1 MVKFVTLLLLAFA
14 LDDCRSEEDITVE
27 ESRKTLSYLA
37 SDEMEG
43 RKPGNPGNF
52 IAVSFIKKEFES
64 YGLET
69 HLQKFTYTF
78 RWRVGLIRWRTV
90 EIETMNV
97 IGVLKGT
104 SDKHVVIGAHMD
116 HLGVDGDGDAYNGAD
131 DNASGTTAILELAE
145 AFGKS
150 DARPKDTIVFIAFNA
165 EELGL
170 LGSKHYVSDPLLPL
184 DDCKLMINLDMVGRL
199 RGTTVTAQGGNLSRS
214 VTQLVDKLDDNYPF
228 DVNITAAGNRSD
240 HAPFNWNGVPVL
252 FFHTGTHPQYHR
264 TTDDPDLINYEGLVN
279 IAKFVKDLTVEVTK

>member
-14 LDDCRSEEDITVE
+14 IDDCRSEEDITVE

-37 SDEMEG
+37 SDKMEG

-78 RWRVGLIRWRTV
+78 RWRVGLIRWRTI

-116 HLGVDGDGDAYNGAD
+116 HLGLDGDGDAYNGAD

-228 DVNITAAGNRSD
+228 DVNITVPGNRSD

>member
-78 RWRVGLIRWRTV
+78 RWRVGLFRWRTV

-150 DARPKDTIVFIAFNA
+150 DAKPKDTIVFIAFNA

-170 LGSKHYVSDPLLPL
+170 LGSKHYVNNPLLPL

-228 DVNITAAGNRSD
+228 DVNITVPGNRSD

>member
-14 LDDCRSEEDITVE
+14 IDDCRSEEDITVE

-37 SDEMEG
+37 SDKMEG

-150 DARPKDTIVFIAFNA
+150 DAKPKDTIVFIAFNA

-170 LGSKHYVSDPLLPL
+170 LGSKHYVNNPLLPL

>member
-1 MVKFVTLLLLAFA
+1 MVKFVTLLLLVFA

-37 SDEMEG
+37 SDKMEG

-214 VTQLVDKLDDNYPF
+214 VTQLVDKLDDDYPF

-240 HAPFNWNGVPVL
+240 HAPFNWSGVPVL

-264 TTDDPDLINYEGLVN
+264 ITDDPDLINYEGLVN

>member
-78 RWRVGLIRWRTV
+78 RWRVGLFRWRTV

-150 DARPKDTIVFIAFNA
+150 DAKPKDTIVFIAFNA

-170 LGSKHYVSDPLLPL
+170 LGSKHYVNNPLLPL

-240 HAPFNWNGVPVL
+240 HAPFNWSGVPVL

-264 TTDDPDLINYEGLVN
+264 ITDDPDLINYEGLVN

>member
-1 MVKFVTLLLLAFA
+1 MVKFITLLLLAFA
-14 LDDCRSEEDITVE
+14 IDDCRSEEDITVE

-150 DARPKDTIVFIAFNA
+150 DAKPKDTIVFIAFNA

-170 LGSKHYVSDPLLPL
+170 LGSKHYVNNPLLPL

>member
-14 LDDCRSEEDITVE
+14 IDDCRSEEDITVE

-37 SDEMEG
+37 SDKMEG

-116 HLGVDGDGDAYNGAD
+116 HLGLDGDGDAYNGAD

-150 DARPKDTIVFIAFNA
+150 KTKPKDTIVFIAFNA

-170 LGSKHYVSDPLLPL
+170 LGSKHYVNNPLLPL

-214 VTQLVDKLDDNYPF
+214 VTQLVDKLDDDYPF

>member
-37 SDEMEG
+37 SDKMEG

-116 HLGVDGDGDAYNGAD
+116 HLGLDGDGDAYNGAD

-150 DARPKDTIVFIAFNA
+150 DAKPKDTIVFIAFNA

-228 DVNITAAGNRSD
+228 DVNITVPGNRSD

>member
-37 SDEMEG
+37 SDKMEG

-150 DARPKDTIVFIAFNA
+150 DAKPKDTIVFIAFNA

-240 HAPFNWNGVPVL
+240 HAPFNWSGVPVL

-264 TTDDPDLINYEGLVN
+264 ITDDPDLINYEGLVN

>member
-1 MVKFVTLLLLAFA
+1 MIKLVTLLLLAFA
-14 LDDCRSEEDITVE
+14 IDDCRSEEDITVE

-37 SDEMEG
+37 SDKMEG

-116 HLGVDGDGDAYNGAD
+116 HLGLDGDGDAYNGAD

-150 DARPKDTIVFIAFNA
+150 KTKPKDTIVFIAFNA

-214 VTQLVDKLDDNYPF
+214 VTQLVDKLDDDYPF

-264 TTDDPDLINYEGLVN
+264 TTDDSDLINYEGLVN

>member
-37 SDEMEG
+37 SDKMEG

-214 VTQLVDKLDDNYPF
+214 VTQLVDKLDDDYPF

-240 HAPFNWNGVPVL
+240 HAPFNWSGVPVL

-264 TTDDPDLINYEGLVN
+264 ITDDPDLINYEGLVN

>member
-37 SDEMEG
+37 SDKMEG

-78 RWRVGLIRWRTV
+78 RWRVGLFRWRTV

-150 DARPKDTIVFIAFNA
+150 DAKPKDTIVFIAFNA

-170 LGSKHYVSDPLLPL
+170 LGSKHYVNNPLLPL

>member
-37 SDEMEG
+37 SDKMEG

-116 HLGVDGDGDAYNGAD
+116 HLGVDGDGDVYNGAD

-240 HAPFNWNGVPVL
+240 HAPFNWSGVPVL

-264 TTDDPDLINYEGLVN
+264 ITDDPDLINYEGLVN

>member
-37 SDEMEG
+37 SDKMEG

-78 RWRVGLIRWRTV
+78 RWRVGLFRWKTV

-150 DARPKDTIVFIAFNA
+150 DAKPKDTIVFIAFNA

-228 DVNITAAGNRSD
+228 DVNITVPGNRSD

>member
-1 MVKFVTLLLLAFA
+1 MVKFVTLLLLVFA
-14 LDDCRSEEDITVE
+14 IDDCRSKEDITVE
-27 ESRKTLSYLA
+27 EARRTLSYLA

-43 RKPGNPGNF
+43 REPGNPGNF
-52 IAVSFIKKEFES
+52 IAVSFIRKEFES

-69 HLQKFTYTF
+69 HLQTFTYAFRERVGLF
-78 RWRVGLIRWRTV
+78 RWRTIR
-90 EIETMNV
+90 IEVMNV
-97 IGVLKGT
+97 VGVLKGT

-116 HLGVDGDGDAYNGAD
+116 HLGLDGDGDAYNGAD

-150 DARPKDTIVFIAFNA
+150 DTKPKDTIVFIAFNA

-170 LGSKHYVSDPLLPL
+170 LGSKYYVNNPLLPL

-214 VTQLVDKLDDNYPF
+214 VTQLVDKLDDDYPF

-264 TTDDPDLINYEGLVN
+264 TTDDSDLINYEGLVD
-279 IAKFVKDLTVEVTK
+279 IAKFVKDLTMEMTK

>member
-37 SDEMEG
+37 SDKMEG

-78 RWRVGLIRWRTV
+78 RWRVGLFRWKTV

-150 DARPKDTIVFIAFNA
+150 DAKPKDTIVFIAFNA

>member
-1 MVKFVTLLLLAFA
+1 MVKFVTLLLLVFA

-64 YGLET
+64 YVIET

-78 RWRVGLIRWRTV
+78 RWRVGLFRWRTV

-116 HLGVDGDGDAYNGAD
+116 HLGLDGDGNAYNGAD

-240 HAPFNWNGVPVL
+240 HAPFNWSGVPVL

-264 TTDDPDLINYEGLVN
+264 ITDDPDLINYEGLVN

>member
-14 LDDCRSEEDITVE
+14 IDDCRSEEDITVE

-116 HLGVDGDGDAYNGAD
+116 HLGLDGDGDAYNGAD

-150 DARPKDTIVFIAFNA
+150 KTKPKDTIVFIAFNA

-170 LGSKHYVSDPLLPL
+170 LGSKHYVNNPLLPL

-214 VTQLVDKLDDNYPF
+214 VTQLVDKLDDDYPF

-264 TTDDPDLINYEGLVN
+264 TTDDSDLINYEGLVN

>member
-14 LDDCRSEEDITVE
+14 IDDCRSEDDITVE

-78 RWRVGLIRWRTV
+78 RWRVGLIRWRTI

-116 HLGVDGDGDAYNGAD
+116 HLGLDGDGGAYNGAD

-150 DARPKDTIVFIAFNA
+150 KTKPKDTIVFIAFNA

-170 LGSKHYVSDPLLPL
+170 LGSKHYVNNPLLPL

-264 TTDDPDLINYEGLVN
+264 TTDDSDLINYEGLVN

>member
-214 VTQLVDKLDDNYPF
+214 VTQLVDKLDDDYPF

-240 HAPFNWNGVPVL
+240 HAPFNWSGVPVL

>member
-37 SDEMEG
+37 SDKMEG

-264 TTDDPDLINYEGLVN
+264 TTDDSDLINYEGLVN

>member
-14 LDDCRSEEDITVE
+14 IDDCRSEEDITVE

-37 SDEMEG
+37 SDKMEG

-78 RWRVGLIRWRTV
+78 RWRVGLIRWRTI

-150 DARPKDTIVFIAFNA
+150 KTKPKDTIVFIAFNA

-214 VTQLVDKLDDNYPF
+214 VTQLVDKLDDDYPF

-264 TTDDPDLINYEGLVN
+264 TTDDSDLINYEGLVN

>member
-1 MVKFVTLLLLAFA
+1 
-14 LDDCRSEEDITVE
+14 
-27 ESRKTLSYLA
+27 
-37 SDEMEG
+37 MEG

-78 RWRVGLIRWRTV
+78 RWRVGLFRWRTV

-116 HLGVDGDGDAYNGAD
+116 HLGLDGDGDAYNGAD

-150 DARPKDTIVFIAFNA
+150 KTKPKDTIVFIAFNA

-170 LGSKHYVSDPLLPL
+170 LGSKHYVNNPLLPL

-214 VTQLVDKLDDNYPF
+214 VTQLVDKLDDDYPF

-264 TTDDPDLINYEGLVN
+264 TTDDSDLINYEGLVQ
-279 IAKFVKDLTVEVTK
+279 ISKFVLDLINNTH

>member
-14 LDDCRSEEDITVE
+14 IDDCRSEEDITVE

-78 RWRVGLIRWRTV
+78 RWRVGLIRWRTI

-116 HLGVDGDGDAYNGAD
+116 HLGLDGDGDAYNGAD

-150 DARPKDTIVFIAFNA
+150 DAKPKDTIVFIAFNA

-214 VTQLVDKLDDNYPF
+214 VTQLVDKLDDDYPF
-228 DVNITAAGNRSD
+228 DVNITVPGNRSD

-264 TTDDPDLINYEGLVN
+264 TTDDSDLINYEGLVD

>member
-1 MVKFVTLLLLAFA
+1 MVKFVTLLLLVFA

-37 SDEMEG
+37 SDKMEG

-150 DARPKDTIVFIAFNA
+150 DAKPKDTIVFIAFNA

-214 VTQLVDKLDDNYPF
+214 VTQLVDKLDDDYPF
-228 DVNITAAGNRSD
+228 DVNITVPGNRSD

-264 TTDDPDLINYEGLVN
+264 TTDDQDLINYEGLVN

>member
-116 HLGVDGDGDAYNGAD
+116 HLGLDGDGDAYNGAD
-131 DNASGTTAILELAE
+131 DNASGTTAVLELAE

-150 DARPKDTIVFIAFNA
+150 DTKPKDTIVFIAFNA

-228 DVNITAAGNRSD
+228 DVNITVPGNRSD

-264 TTDDPDLINYEGLVN
+264 TTDDSDLINYEGLVN

>member
-14 LDDCRSEEDITVE
+14 IDDCRSEEDITVE

-37 SDEMEG
+37 YDEMEG

-150 DARPKDTIVFIAFNA
+150 KTKPKDTIVFIAFNA

>member
-1 MVKFVTLLLLAFA
+1 MVKFVTLLLLVFA

-37 SDEMEG
+37 SDKMEG

-78 RWRVGLIRWRTV
+78 RWRVGLFRWRTV

-150 DARPKDTIVFIAFNA
+150 KTKPKDTIVFIAFNA

-214 VTQLVDKLDDNYPF
+214 VTQLVDKLDDDYPF

-240 HAPFNWNGVPVL
+240 HAPFNWSGVPVL

-264 TTDDPDLINYEGLVN
+264 ITDDPDLINYEGLVN

>member
-37 SDEMEG
+37 SDKMEG

-78 RWRVGLIRWRTV
+78 RWRVGLFRWRTV

>member
-37 SDEMEG
+37 SDKMEG

-240 HAPFNWNGVPVL
+240 HAPFNWSGVPVL

-264 TTDDPDLINYEGLVN
+264 ITDDPDLINYEGLVN

>member
-37 SDEMEG
+37 SDKMEG

-78 RWRVGLIRWRTV
+78 RWRVGLFRWRTV

-116 HLGVDGDGDAYNGAD
+116 HLGVDGDGDVFNGAD

-240 HAPFNWNGVPVL
+240 HAPFNWSGVPVL

-264 TTDDPDLINYEGLVN
+264 ITDDPDLINYEGLVN

>member
-14 LDDCRSEEDITVE
+14 IDDCRSEEDITVE
-27 ESRKTLSYLA
+27 ESRKTLYYLA

-116 HLGVDGDGDAYNGAD
+116 HLGLDGDGDAYNGAD

-170 LGSKHYVSDPLLPL
+170 LGSKHYVNNPLLPL

-228 DVNITAAGNRSD
+228 DVNITVPGNRSD

-264 TTDDPDLINYEGLVN
+264 TTDDSDLINYEGLVN

>member
-37 SDEMEG
+37 SDKMEG

-116 HLGVDGDGDAYNGAD
+116 HLGVDGDGDVYNGAD

-170 LGSKHYVSDPLLPL
+170 LGSKHYVNNPLLPL

-240 HAPFNWNGVPVL
+240 HAPFNWSGVPVL

-264 TTDDPDLINYEGLVN
+264 ITDDPDLINYEGLVN

>member
-14 LDDCRSEEDITVE
+14 IDDCRSEEDITVE

-37 SDEMEG
+37 SDKMEG
-43 RKPGNPGNF
+43 RNPGNPGNF

-150 DARPKDTIVFIAFNA
+150 DAKPKDTIVFIAFNA

-214 VTQLVDKLDDNYPF
+214 VTQLVDKLDDDYPF

-264 TTDDPDLINYEGLVN
+264 TTDDSDLINYEGLVN

>member
-78 RWRVGLIRWRTV
+78 RWRVGLIRWRTI
-90 EIETMNV
+90 EIETMNFF
-97 IGVLKGT
+97 GVLKGT

-116 HLGVDGDGDAYNGAD
+116 HLGLDGDGDAYNGAD

-150 DARPKDTIVFIAFNA
+150 KTKPKDTIVFIAFNA

-170 LGSKHYVSDPLLPL
+170 LGSKHYVNNPLLPL

-214 VTQLVDKLDDNYPF
+214 VTQLVDKLDDDYPF

-264 TTDDPDLINYEGLVN
+264 TTDDSDLINYEGLVN

>member
-14 LDDCRSEEDITVE
+14 IDDCRSEEDITVE

-78 RWRVGLIRWRTV
+78 RWRVGLIRWRTI

-116 HLGVDGDGDAYNGAD
+116 HLGLDGDGDAYNGAD

-150 DARPKDTIVFIAFNA
+150 KTKPKDTIVFIAFNA

-170 LGSKHYVSDPLLPL
+170 LGSKHYVNNPLLPL

-214 VTQLVDKLDDNYPF
+214 VTQLVDKLDDDYPF

-264 TTDDPDLINYEGLVN
+264 TTDDSDLINYEGLVN

>member
-37 SDEMEG
+37 SDKMEG

-150 DARPKDTIVFIAFNA
+150 KTKPKDTIVFIAFNA

-240 HAPFNWNGVPVL
+240 HAPFNWSGVPVL

-264 TTDDPDLINYEGLVN
+264 ITDDPDLINYEGLVN

>member
-37 SDEMEG
+37 SDKMEG

-116 HLGVDGDGDAYNGAD
+116 HLGLDGDGDAYNGAD

-264 TTDDPDLINYEGLVN
+264 ITDDPDLINYEGLVN

>member
-37 SDEMEG
+37 SDKIEG

-150 DARPKDTIVFIAFNA
+150 DAKPKDTIVFIAFNA

-170 LGSKHYVSDPLLPL
+170 LGSKHYVNNPLLPL

-214 VTQLVDKLDDNYPF
+214 VTQLVDKLDDDYPF

-240 HAPFNWNGVPVL
+240 HAPFNWSGVPVL

-264 TTDDPDLINYEGLVN
+264 ITDDPDLINYEGLVN

>member
-14 LDDCRSEEDITVE
+14 IDDCRSEEDITVE

-37 SDEMEG
+37 SDKMEG

-264 TTDDPDLINYEGLVN
+264 TTDDSDLINYEGLVN